1 MKMGGWVVGAALL
14 LSGAPLVAANGKEP
28 VALEPSMPWKIHST
42 GDFCRLWRS
51 FGTGKQAITVVL
63 DNFDNDEDFRITLAG
78 RPMLAAKRDG
88 SVQLR
93 FGDALPEQSLAFD
106 SGTFARK
113 PAWIVKTAIRI
124 RPDPDG
130 TDLRPITAEDEAS
143 VAAIRIGAPLRQPAR
158 LDTGPMGEAFALMR
172 DCTEEMI
179 AGWGIDVARHRH
191 LSRPATPVGSP
202 GQWMR
207 GTDYPM
213 SMIRKMQSGIVRF
226 RLMVGEDGAP
236 TACHI
241 QLSTNPEGFD
251 AAVCDALMKRARFKP
266 ALDADGKPLPS
277 YYRNSVMFSF

>member
-14 LSGAPLVAANGKEP
+14 LSGAPLSAADKNAP
-28 VALEPSMPWKIHST
+28 VLLEPSSPWKIHST

-51 FGTGKQAITVVL
+51 FGTGKQAITVAL
-63 DNFDNDEDFRITLAG
+63 DNFDNNDNFRITFAG
-78 RPMLAAKRDG
+78 RPMLAAKRG
-88 SVQLR
+88 GTLQLR
-93 FGDALPEQSLAFD
+93 FGDTLPEQSLAFD

-113 PAWIVKTAIRI
+113 PAWIVRSAIQI
-124 RPDPDG
+124 RPYQDGVDP
-130 TDLRPITAEDEAS
+130 RPITAEEEAS
-143 VAAIRIGAPLRQPAR
+143 VSTIRIGAPLRQPTL

-172 DCTEEMI
+172 DCTEKMI

-191 LSRPATPVGSP
+191 LSRPATPVGSH
-202 GQWMR
+202 GQWVR
-207 GTDYPM
+207 DTDYPM

-251 AAVCDALMKRARFKP
+251 AAVCDALMQRARFKP
-266 ALDADGKPLPS
+266 ALDAEGKPLLS
-277 YYRNSVMFSF
+277 YYRNSVRFSF